1 MCSQSNRY
9 SIAINFFYLKGCI
22 RVFLVTEILNCFC
35 LLGIDP
41 TKDQWKQIADV
52 VEEKKLIPFFDCAY
66 QGKLYIPRTD
76 QQEFLDQ
83 YNMIKP
89 VLIRF
94 YFNTF

>member
-9 SIAINFFYLKGCI
+9 SIVINFFYLKGL
-22 RVFLVTEILNCFC
+22 RVFLITEILNCFC

-76 QQEFLDQ
+76 QQEF
-83 YNMIKP
+83 NMIKP
-89 VLIRF
+89 VLIKS